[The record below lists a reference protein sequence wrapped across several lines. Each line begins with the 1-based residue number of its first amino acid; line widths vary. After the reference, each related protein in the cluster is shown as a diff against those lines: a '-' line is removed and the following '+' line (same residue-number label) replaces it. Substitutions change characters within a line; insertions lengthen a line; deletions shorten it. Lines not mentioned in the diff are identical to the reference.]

1 MFVGF
6 LRKGVH
12 LERPLVKILTHG
24 DSYDTGLHLRK
35 ELCADCRAEVSVE
48 IALGLKVALGESRV
62 LCGSCVQTFM
72 KNWVAKP
79 LGGLSKSGYLGRHLS
94 FPAHTFFDDFV
105 CYSDDRMN

>member
-12 LERPLVKILTHG
+12 LERPRVKILTHG

-72 KNWVAKP
+72 KD
-79 LGGLSKSGYLGRHLS
+79 LGRQATRGAKQVRVFGQAPFVSGTHL
-94 FPAHTFFDDFV
+94 F
-105 CYSDDRMN
+105 